1 MRKLAVLLALAA
13 GAAEASCPGAGDLD
27 TGIRLI
33 GNDGSSET
41 YLRLPGGFV
50 RGTYSDGSSNGS
62 QYLLMQGIYM
72 VEVFDTE
79 NGSPVAGSRSTYA
92 YPVTAETAP
101 MPTPGGRWDTLVTI
115 LDRGELKSHTESFV
129 FGDATRVTLGACG
142 YDMLPVTAIY
152 HDEDGYQER
161 LHYLPELGFAYL
173 AATQERG
180 QVADPVVYV
189 GIERVAP

>member
-1 MRKLAVLLALAA
+1 MRGLAVFLALTA
-13 GAAEASCPGAGDLD
+13 GAAQAACPGAGDLD
-27 TGIRLI
+27 TGIRMV
-33 GNDGSSET
+33 GSDGSTDT
-41 YLRLPGGFV
+41 YLREPGGLV
-50 RGTYSDGSSNGS
+50 RGIYSDGGS
-62 QYLLMQGIYM
+62 RGSKYLLMRGIYM
-72 VEVFDTE
+72 VEIFDTE

-142 YDMLPVTAIY
+142 YDMLPITAIY
-152 HDEDGYQER
+152 HNEDGYQER

-180 QVADPVVYV
+180 QAADPVVYIA
-189 GIERVAP
+189 IERVAP

>member
-1 MRKLAVLLALAA
+1 MRALAVFLALTA
-13 GAAEASCPGAGDLD
+13 GAAQASCPQAGDLD
-27 TGIRLI
+27 TGIRMV
-33 GNDGSSET
+33 G
-41 YLRLPGGFV
+41 
-50 RGTYSDGSSNGS
+50 SDGSSDTYLRQPGGLVRGIYSDGGSSGS
-62 QYLLMQGIYM
+62 QYLLMRGIYM
-72 VEVFDTE
+72 LEVFDTE

-115 LDRGELKSHTESFV
+115 LDRGELKTNRESFV
-129 FGDATRVTLGACG
+129 FGDATRVTFGACG
-142 YDMLPVTAIY
+142 YEMLPITATY
-152 HDEDGYQER
+152 HDEDGFQER

-189 GIERVAP
+189 AIERVAP